1 MGENKININ
10 VSGGSAGFGNVVQG
24 SGNVVKDTS
33 VAVGGD
39 VVGGDK
45 SVTTIGFQKEQDK
58 QEFIQNVEELRGELR
73 KIKSA
78 IEADKCLDE
87 DDKDTIVMEIM
98 GQINGLKT
106 VKEEANEIAAQQ
118 EPEPE
123 KANKLEEYL
132 TDTLKT
138 IEKVESI
145 GETVVDFATTIAPYV
160 KKSLPLLL
168 SARHL
173 FGLP

>member
-1 MGENKININ
+1 
-10 VSGGSAGFGNVVQG
+10 
-24 SGNVVKDTS
+24 
-33 VAVGGD
+33 
-39 VVGGDK
+39 
-45 SVTTIGFQKEQDK
+45 
-58 QEFIQNVEELRGELR
+58 
-73 KIKSA
+73 
-78 IEADKCLDE
+78 
-87 DDKDTIVMEIM
+87 MEIM

-123 KANKLEEYL
+123 KADKLEGYL
-132 TDTLKT
+132 ADTLKT